1 MRTLSPPPREQ
12 VATTTSSNVVELA
25 DRSPADAPGTALVAV
40 SNVEL
45 RVTVRLPPFL
55 PLPVGMLERSGS
67 ESLQKVLDTQMKP
80 ALAKFRQGYLDWG
93 AGSG

>member
-1 MRTLSPPPREQ
+1 M
-12 VATTTSSNVVELA
+12 VELA

-40 SNVEL
+40 CNVEL
-45 RVTVRLPPFL
+45 RVSVRLPPFL